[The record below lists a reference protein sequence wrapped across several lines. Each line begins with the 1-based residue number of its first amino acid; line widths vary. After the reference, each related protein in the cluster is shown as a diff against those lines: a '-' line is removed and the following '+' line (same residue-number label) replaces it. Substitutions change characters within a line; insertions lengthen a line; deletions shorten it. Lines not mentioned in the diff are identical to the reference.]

1 MLYAPNFVMHDA
13 CCGMHA
19 TLGGTLARTGGY
31 VAGKVPLVQA
41 AARRLA
47 APGVGGGAT
56 LGQNKW
62 ILQGLFQAPGT
73 VGESVKGALLL
84 AQVLG
89 KHFGFPCNP
98 PPMAA
103 LATSQEATTLEADGS
118 NSPSTAGS
126 TLQVEKEKLRP
137 RTDIVQAVQLGG
149 RQELIAF
156 CEAMQRHSP
165 VGSYIRPTP
174 GVTPGYGGEVIF
186 ADGSFVD
193 GATAELSCDG
203 PLREPYTVFVQ
214 GGTHHMHW
222 ALVLEAV
229 VADLLRSREDDY
241 TVKDP

>member
-1 MLYAPNFVMHDA
+1 M
-13 CCGMHA
+13 
-19 TLGGTLARTGGY
+19 TSTGGTLARTGGY
-31 VAGKVPLVQA
+31 VAGRAPLVRA
-41 AARRLA
+41 AARRLS

-73 VGESVKGALLL
+73 VGEAVKGAMLL

-89 KHFGFPCNP
+89 GKFNLPCNP
-98 PPMAA
+98 PPCSQVTNTGRENT
-103 LATSQEATTLEADGS
+103 ATESSL
-118 NSPSTAGS
+118 TAP
-126 TLQVEKEKLRP
+126 LRP

-149 RQELIAF
+149 RIPLVNF
-156 CEAMQRHSP
+156 CEALQRLSP
-165 VGSYIRPTP
+165 VGAYIRPTP
-174 GVTPGYGGEVIF
+174 GTSPGYGGDVIF

-229 VADLLRSREDDY
+229 VADLLEEANKSA
-241 TVKDP
+241 K

>member
-1 MLYAPNFVMHDA
+1 M
-13 CCGMHA
+13 
-19 TLGGTLARTGGY
+19 
-31 VAGKVPLVQA
+31 AGKVPLVQA
-41 AARRLA
+41 AARRLS

-89 KHFGFPCNP
+89 EHFGFPCNP
-98 PPMAA
+98 PPLAA
-103 LATSQEATTLEADGS
+103 LATAHNAAPATTSEADGS
-118 NSPSTAGS
+118 NSATKAVAS
-126 TLQVEKEKLRP
+126 LQQEERIRP

-229 VADLLRSREDDY
+229 VADLLKSRDEQGGSPSQY
-241 TVKDP
+241 PLF